1 MSYKVLVHPKV
12 SKEIRELPKAY
23 RLKLS
28 ELIDT
33 LSQNPISFKKFDV
46 RKLKGQKN
54 KYRVRLGGFRLIYEV
69 DKDEK
74 LILILKIERRGRV
87 HK

>member
-12 SKEIRELPKAY
+12 SKEIKELPKAY

-28 ELIDT
+28 ELVDT
-33 LSQNPISFKKFDV
+33 LSQNPIPFKKFDI

-54 KYRVRLGGFRLIYEV
+54 RYRVRLGEFRLIYEV

-74 LILILKIERRGRV
+74 LILILKIERRNRV
-87 HK
+87 YK